1 MSEHK
6 EMSVEQGVTELR
18 SQIAALAKRLAQLET
33 PSVLP
38 PRVRKRSNMATS
50 VKGIKTPDVTVE
62 SYEDTSYEEHMAL
75 YDKLVKDTQSRAS
88 ATPVVAD
95 AAN

>member
-1 MSEHK
+1 MIIDITPMINDADTNWADVLMELQRQMNFALKAPSE
-6 EMSVEQGVTELR
+6 
-18 SQIAALAKRLAQLET
+18 
-33 PSVLP
+33 
-38 PRVRKRSNMATS
+38 PRVRKRTNMATS

-62 SYEDTSYEEHMAL
+62 SYEDTSYEDHMAL
-75 YDKLVKDTQSRAS
+75 YDKLVTDTQSRAS